1 MVGETSFD
9 VTEGAESNVS
19 SLSFHYWGLKYSI
32 YLLPGNSLFS
42 YSDWYMRH
50 QHSNQHV
57 GTMSKAGRWYPS
69 RVCAPLVLTSL
80 GYMLCR
86 LLLPTHRVNGVG
98 ECHDG
103 AADKYTHSAAGM
115 DFNPY
120 QWCRAAVLS
129 LYVLMQFDRR
139 AVENCCEEG
148 RRERLNRG
156 SDAEKEEEKK

>member
-1 MVGETSFD
+1 MKLVGS
-9 VTEGAESNVS
+9 
-19 SLSFHYWGLKYSI
+19 
-32 YLLPGNSLFS
+32 LLPEFVVSPPF
-42 YSDWYMRH
+42 
-50 QHSNQHV
+50 
-57 GTMSKAGRWYPS
+57 A
-69 RVCAPLVLTSL
+69 LTSL
-80 GYMLCR
+80 GDTLCR
-86 LLLPTHRVNGVG
+86 LLLPSHGVNGVG

-120 QWCRAAVLS
+120 QWCGAAVLS

-156 SDAEKEEEKK
+156 SDAEKEEEKKIVTFASSSCLNAEGLR